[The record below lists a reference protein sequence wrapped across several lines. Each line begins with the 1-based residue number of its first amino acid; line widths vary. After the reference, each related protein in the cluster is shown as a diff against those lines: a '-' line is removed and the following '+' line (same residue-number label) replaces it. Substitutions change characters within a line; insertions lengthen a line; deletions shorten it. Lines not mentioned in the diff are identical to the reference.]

1 MSPGAAPVLP
11 DWVRLVLDRVEHA
24 ADFLLC
30 GLVLDVWSWTSTPDP
45 LSGMMVLFSSET
57 MLYQSGR
64 LGVVM
69 AKMVCDVIRN
79 RKEVYN
85 ISNQATVAEAARYL
99 KDRHIRAAG
108 VCNLSGK
115 VIGVISQSDISDKVV
130 AENYRPSEVMVQ
142 AVSSQ
147 NLVKIDAESSCQDA
161 ARIMNDKGIYHLVV
175 EDAGGTFLGM
185 ISLRD
190 CTMMR
195 AEEESE
201 RADMLKDYAFPR
213 Y

>member
-1 MSPGAAPVLP
+1 
-11 DWVRLVLDRVEHA
+11 
-24 ADFLLC
+24 
-30 GLVLDVWSWTSTPDP
+30 
-45 LSGMMVLFSSET
+45 
-57 MLYQSGR
+57 
-64 LGVVM
+64 M
-69 AKMVCDVIRN
+69 AKMVRDVIRN
-79 RKEVYN
+79 RNEVYC

-99 KDRHIRAAG
+99 KDRRIRAAG

-142 AVSSQ
+142 SVSSQ
-147 NLVKIDAESSCQDA
+147 NLVKIDAEASCKDA
-161 ARIMNDKGIYHLVV
+161 ARIMNDNGIYHLVV
-175 EDAGGTFLGM
+175 EDTAGVFLGM

-195 AEEESE
+195 AQEESE
-201 RADMLKDYAFPR
+201 RAEMLQDYAFPR